1 MSNTNKS
8 SPFALKNF
16 CLMGFVIL
24 IFCLPSILNL
34 IDEPFYVTLLTRI
47 LIYGIIVTSL
57 NLIIG
62 YGGMVSLGHAAFVG
76 TGAYTVGILSA
87 EASRQIGIFP
97 GTESAWIA
105 WSCAVFVGATLSVII
120 GSISLRTKGVYFIM
134 ITLAFAQMLYFISV
148 SLKIYGGDDGL
159 NLANRSSLSPFVDI
173 SIKENFYYVVAILFF
188 VTQYIVYKVV
198 NSYFGR
204 SIQGIKDNEVRMEA
218 LGYNTYKFK
227 LICFSISGALAGL
240 GGALLANQNS
250 FVSPSLL
257 SWFQSGSYLMMAI
270 IGGLG
275 YLWGGLAGALVYL
288 GLEEMLSSHTKNW
301 QFLLGISIIL
311 IVLYAPKGVVG
322 SLSKRLNL

>member
-1 MSNTNKS
+1 MTK
-8 SPFALKNF
+8 KNISINF
-16 CLMGFVIL
+16 EFKNLLLLGFVIL
-24 IFCLPSILNL
+24 IFGIPTILSL
-34 IDEPFYVTLLTRI
+34 IDEPFYVSLLTRI
-47 LIYGIIVTSL
+47 LIYAIIVTSL

-62 YGGMVSLGHAAFVG
+62 YGGMVSLGHAAYVG
-76 TGAYTVGILSA
+76 AGAYTVGILSS
-87 EASRQIGIFP
+87 EATRHIGIFP
-97 GTESAWIA
+97 GTENAWIA
-105 WSCAVFVGATLSVII
+105 WSCAVFVGAILSAVI

-173 SIKENFYYVVAILFF
+173 SIKENFYYVVAVLFL

-218 LGYNTYKFK
+218 LGYNTYKYK

-250 FVSPSLL
+250 FVSPNLL
-257 SWFQSGSYLMMAI
+257 NWFQSGAYLMMAI

-275 YLWGGLAGALVYL
+275 YMWGGLAGAFIFL
-288 GLEEMLSSHTKNW
+288 GLEELLSSHTKYW
-301 QFLLGISIIL
+301 QLFLGITIIL

-322 SLSKRLNL
+322 GLSKRLKL